1 MDVQILL
8 SSSFDVIDF
17 TVCMYKTITKRENSS
32 KYILEKEKLE
42 LEGGD
47 SEEEMHRL
55 GEHHAQSRVSLLSA
69 RRKKGLEAVSCR

>member
-47 SEEEMHRL
+47 SEE
-55 GEHHAQSRVSLLSA
+55 GSLL
-69 RRKKGLEAVSCR
+69 